1 MIREFSIDEFVYLLY
16 AARWTLLLS
25 AIGLFGG
32 GAVGLL
38 VALMRVSHAKIWRG
52 IAQVYIRVFQGTPLL
67 LQLFLIYFGANIFGV
82 MADAWTA
89 AALGLTLY
97 ASAFLGE
104 IWRGCIEAVPAG
116 QWDGARALALSKP
129 QQLRFVIIPQALRIA
144 LPPTAGFAVQAIKS
158 TSLASV
164 IGFVELARAA
174 QIVNNATFRPLLVY
188 GSVAAIYFVMCWP
201 LSFLSQRL
209 ERRLGARQERVLTVA
224 A

>member
-116 QWDGARALALSKP
+116 QWDGARALALSKL

>member
-116 QWDGARALALSKP
+116 QWDGARALALSKL

-188 GSVAAIYFVMCWP
+188 GSVAVIYFVMCWP

>member
-38 VALMRVSHAKIWRG
+38 VALMRVSYAKIWRG

-116 QWDGARALALSKP
+116 QWDGARALALSKL

-188 GSVAAIYFVMCWP
+188 GSVAVIYFVMCWP